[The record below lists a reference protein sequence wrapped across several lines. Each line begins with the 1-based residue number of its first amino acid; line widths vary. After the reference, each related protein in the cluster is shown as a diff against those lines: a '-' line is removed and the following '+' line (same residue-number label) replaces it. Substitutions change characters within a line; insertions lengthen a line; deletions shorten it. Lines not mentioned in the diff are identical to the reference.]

1 MLGVC
6 ARVVLTRT
14 FQGIEMGQWVREKK
28 RALPRASASV
38 FTVLWLSPH
47 AGDLQHV
54 QQVLRPERSADVAA
68 LVESVWPLL
77 LHTTNRLAQQE
88 QGETSR
94 LSQEQVGCPC
104 PFNVAFFAKN
114 RWFSIGTDW
123 HSCRSVWCAA
133 QSCAAPA

>member
-1 MLGVC
+1 M
-6 ARVVLTRT
+6 
-14 FQGIEMGQWVREKK
+14 
-28 RALPRASASV
+28 RALPRASACA
-38 FTVLWLSPH
+38 FTLLWLSPH

-54 QQVLRPERSADVAA
+54 QQVLQPERSLEVAA

-104 PFNVAFFAKN
+104 PFNVAFLPT
-114 RWFSIGTDW
+114 IGAVKHRHW
-123 HSCRSVWCAA
+123 LA
-133 QSCAAPA
+133 QLPQRVVRRVVLCSTGLN